1 MTKQKSNI
9 VKSPIPTP
17 PPVMRKLSMF
27 VHYSGLREYV
37 GTEYDMPPFDVPNG
51 SKFSRMDGKTFWFD
65 GAHKTWISPDGDVI
79 SEMHYEE
86 GGGGTIVTPPSEGGK
101 K

>member
-51 SKFSRMDGKTFWFD
+51 SKFSRMDGKTYWFD
-65 GAHKTWISPDGDVI
+65 GAHKRWISSDGDVI
-79 SEMHYEE
+79 KKP
-86 GGGGTIVTPPSEGGK
+86 GGGGHVIVTPVTPPSGEDEK
-101 K
+101 